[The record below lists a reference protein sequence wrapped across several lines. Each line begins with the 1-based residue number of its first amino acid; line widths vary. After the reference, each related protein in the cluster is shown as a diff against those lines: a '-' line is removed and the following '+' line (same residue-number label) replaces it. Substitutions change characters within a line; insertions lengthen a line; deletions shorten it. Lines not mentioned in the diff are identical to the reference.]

1 MSLVQGTPVNIVAG
15 RNEGS
20 TGTFICYVGGFMC
33 RVALT
38 DGAVPSQ
45 IFRTTSVQAVIV
57 AFPVEHPVA
66 HAILE
71 QPNNQEGPQD
81 QVTFEN
87 ALNEVETLKN
97 ALIRLE
103 RKLRSLQIN
112 QHRN

>member
-15 RNEGS
+15 RNKGS

-38 DGAVPSQ
+38 DGAMPSQ
-45 IFRTTSVQAVIV
+45 RFRTTSVQAIIV
-57 AFPVEHPVA
+57 AVQIEQAVMHVVM
-66 HAILE
+66 E
-71 QPNNQEGPQD
+71 QPNDREGPQD
-81 QVTFEN
+81 PATLEN

-97 ALIRLE
+97 ALIRLD

-112 QHRN
+112 N